1 MQTKV
6 VFVTCGVERRVMLDE
21 DEVAIDRDEKVGQ
34 EAELVARLAAELVER
49 RSLLNLFEEAVALV
63 AALVEE

>member
-1 MQTKV
+1 
-6 VFVTCGVERRVMLDE
+6 MLDE